1 MARGDVRRYGTA
13 RRIDGGIEART
24 KRGAIGRSW
33 WSKELISVM
42 EELAEKGRLTR
53 GRAYARAGQ
62 VISMRLEPGA
72 AVGDVQG
79 SRLTPFTSVVRVR
92 MLDEDAVRELV
103 TLVRSSPGMLARLAA
118 GILPEEL
125 GSSLLPR
132 RAGELDFECTCPD
145 DGWPCKHAAAV
156 GYLLA
161 EHVDDQPLAVLTLRG
176 VDLATLIGGIDE
188 AEPDDDAAAVQD
200 FYGDDTELPDLPAER
215 FRPALEDLDPMLL
228 RRALR
233 AGGTDEAVVIRGI
246 TDLGDLYRRMR

>member
-1 MARGDVRRYGTA
+1 MVRGDVRRYGTA

-72 AVGDVQG
+72 AVGEVQG
-79 SRLTPFTSVVRVR
+79 SQLTPFTSVVRVR
-92 MLDEDAVRELV
+92 TLDEDAVRELV

-200 FYGDDTELPDLPAER
+200 FYGDGTELPDLPAER

-246 TDLGDLYRRMR
+246 TDLEDLYRRMR

>member
-1 MARGDVRRYGTA
+1 MVRGDVRRYGTA

-72 AVGDVQG
+72 AVGEVQG
-79 SRLTPFTSVVRVR
+79 SQLTPFTSVVRVR
-92 MLDEDAVRELV
+92 TLDEDAVRELV

-145 DGWPCKHAAAV
+145 GGWPCKHAAAV

-200 FYGDDTELPDLPAER
+200 FYGDGTELPDLPAER

-246 TDLGDLYRRMR
+246 TDLEDLYRRMR

>member
-1 MARGDVRRYGTA
+1 MARGNVRRYGTA

-79 SRLTPFTSVVRVR
+79 SQLTPFTSAVRVR
-92 MLDEDAVRELV
+92 TLDEDAVRELV

-125 GSSLLPR
+125 GSTLLPR

-156 GYLLA
+156 AYLLA

-176 VDLATLIGGIDE
+176 VDLATLIGGVDD
-188 AEPDDDAAAVQD
+188 AEPGDDAAAVQD

-246 TDLGDLYRRMR
+246 TDLEDLYRRMR

>member
-1 MARGDVRRYGTA
+1 MARGNVRRYGTA

-33 WSKELISVM
+33 WSKELISAM
-42 EELAEKGRLTR
+42 EEVAEKGRLTR

-72 AVGDVQG
+72 AVGEVQG
-79 SRLTPFTSVVRVR
+79 SQLTPFTSAVRVR
-92 MLDEDAVRELV
+92 TLDEDAVGELV
-103 TLVRSSPGMLARLAA
+103 SLVRSSPGMLARLAA

-125 GSSLLPR
+125 GSSLLPL
-132 RAGELDFECTCPD
+132 RAGELDFDCTCPD
-145 DGWPCKHAAAV
+145 DSWPCKHAAAV
-156 GYLLA
+156 AYLLA

-176 VDLATLIGGIDE
+176 LDLATLIGGVDE
-188 AEPDDDAAAVQD
+188 ADADDDAAASQD
-200 FYGDDTELPDLPAER
+200 FYGDDTELPELPAER
-215 FRPALEDLDPMLL
+215 FRPALDDLDPMLL

-246 TDLGDLYRRMR
+246 TDLEDLYRRMR